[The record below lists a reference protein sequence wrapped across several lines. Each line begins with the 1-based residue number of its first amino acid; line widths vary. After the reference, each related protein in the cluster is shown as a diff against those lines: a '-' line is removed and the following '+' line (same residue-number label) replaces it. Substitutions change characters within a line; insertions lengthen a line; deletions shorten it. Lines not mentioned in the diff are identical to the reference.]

1 MRIDVKYKV
10 KTEKVMLSEFLI
22 IPFEIT
28 PVYSMIYVIQMLLSA
43 FIPLAIIKSMS
54 EFIDGVLH
62 IDRSSMF
69 EIGKI
74 LIILLVLILL
84 KYLLEVVCLRVSCR
98 IRLQFSEKISADILI
113 KKSLLKY
120 KYIENDSDLN
130 LINRISDK
138 PEEKI
143 FDSFNACLILISI
156 LIRIIGIFY
165 FLSATAW
172 WSSIVIIMCIIPM
185 IFMAFNSGKENYDN
199 IIENSH
205 LKRNYEYLDNMLFAK
220 EFVNERKLFEYTNEI
235 NNRWLTNYNKYIHS
249 ELNISKKWYI
259 RMKTTGIFI
268 FVVAGI
274 IIASILPAVISSK
287 MSTGLFMSLVNAI
300 LSLVQSVTWDLASGI
315 DTLIKNKEF
324 LRELHKFFDL
334 DEENISFNV
343 KNQNKIFESL
353 EFKNVWFKYPNSEKY
368 VLKNLNLII
377 KSNRSYA
384 FVGKNGCGKTTIVKL
399 LLGLYDDYKGNIYIN
414 GVNIRDFDKTYL
426 RDFFAVIFQDYA
438 KYQLSLIDNI
448 LIGNKLVS
456 QNEKKIKETIEKAG
470 LEDLIHKVNNYEVK
484 LGKIYEDG
492 IDLSGGEWQKIALAR
507 NIISDAPIKI
517 FDEPT
522 AALDPISENKL
533 YMNYKEVC
541 SDCTSI
547 LITHRLGS
555 TKLVD
560 EIFVIEDGKVIE
572 KGNHENLYSMQ
583 KVYYNMYNMQSEW
596 YNEKK

>member
-324 LRELHKFFDL
+324 LCELHKFFDL